1 VVSATNSAGE
11 SGNSSEVSATVTPV
25 APWNLMAVASNGQI
39 TLSWTACAWATNYNV
54 KRSTSSGTETTITTS
69 TTLTYADTNVVNGT
83 KYYYVVSGL
92 DATGEGGNSS
102 EVSATPGGAAA
113 ASPILGGITFG
124 GGGGGGGGGF
134 GFTFTNIPGASFT
147 VHVTTNLTLP
157 LSNWTVLGQPVEVP
171 TNSYSQ
177 YQFTDA

>member
-1 VVSATNSAGE
+1 MHKGTMRPSFTTASGRVGNEPRGLVRQMRRAVGTINAWPLRARPDRARAPTASDYYVVSATNSAGE

-102 EVSATPGGAAA
+102 EVSATPGGLWRPDKLMT
-113 ASPILGGITFG
+113 S
-124 GGGGGGGGGF
+124 
-134 GFTFTNIPGASFT
+134 
-147 VHVTTNLTLP
+147 
-157 LSNWTVLGQPVEVP
+157 GQL
-171 TNSYSQ
+171 N
-177 YQFTDA
+177 